1 MEYFN
6 LIKNFLQEYLSYLK
20 EYPNSF
26 KLIDG
31 IIICVIG
38 IVIGYFIKKHDKK
51 QVTPVLNIHNN
62 NNINISQKIEVLL
75 DNAIPKPKTMEE
87 PNKKPNPSPY
97 FDDQKFLRYLNK
109 EELDR
114 FKNWVMNNNDF
125 HDEIDKWYKALS
137 FYISETAIDKATN
150 NEITITS
157 NEYVSYLV
165 IKYFSVYQKEKE
177 MKNLTLYYNK
187 DKNKWWSQFPNEPNK
202 EAYDEKIYLE
212 KIEKEEDT
220 DFKKHTTLWKDI
232 KTDETLWKDIKTG
245 EIWICGV
252 INFSSERW
260 EQYKGNIETLQELK
274 AEALEKAIIDTFNK
288 PKPPNQPH

>member
-1 MEYFN
+1 MEGFCKCVCDNILAIISIIADFVTIIGFVIVLVSTVLTIRYGKKKGLSIGKIIN
-6 LIKNFLQEYLSYLK
+6 YITNKIKIVEVEKEQLK
-20 EYPNSF
+20 ECF
-26 KLIDG
+26 KE
-31 IIICVIG
+31 
-38 IVIGYFIKKHDKK
+38 F
-51 QVTPVLNIHNN
+51 
-62 NNINISQKIEVLL
+62 L
-75 DNAIPKPKTMEE
+75 DNTIPKPKTMEE
-87 PNKKPNPSPY
+87 PDKKPNPSPY

-137 FYISETAIDKATN
+137 FYISEAAIDKATN

-165 IKYFSVYQKEKE
+165 IKYFSVYQKKKE

-245 EIWICGV
+245 ETWMCFA
-252 INFSSERW
+252 NF
-260 EQYKGNIETLQELK
+260 GFELWK
-274 AEALEKAIIDTFNK
+274 KI
-288 PKPPNQPH
+288 Q